1 MKTMRNLFMIL
12 LVAVL
17 CVACSQTADYVN
29 VIPKDAP
36 VVAAVNLQALGE
48 KASLKDYKGFIDM
61 GLMQVQKSDAQ
72 LYEQLKAV
80 VEDPSSLGLALNE
93 PLYFFMLADGKNA
106 AGVMKVTDGDKV
118 KQLAQKF
125 LSQEGI
131 EYSEEGDRM
140 WIAASVAIVVTNDLL
155 LVGPD
160 RVMLEKLLA
169 QTADDSFVSTGLWDD
184 MAAMKGDIKLSVA
197 QGKLVQADEMMQMP
211 ELEAFYQALGVDL
224 KESKSVMGIDFL
236 PGKAVVFSKA
246 YNSEEFGEMQE
257 KLLDKVDGD
266 FLTKMPANPALW
278 MTMNMDGKALAE
290 LAERILEAIP
300 DAKQVD
306 MEEIRPFIETINGE
320 VAFALNGVQSGGQTM
335 LPDLTVFARVKDNV
349 WEEKLRSL
357 GGNPAGLA
365 YGMAGDDLFYLT
377 TNKEVMA
384 NPGERLD
391 ASVADASWADKV
403 DGSYCYMTVEAEPL
417 KQLLGMTL
425 SRSEKRQAEAIL
437 NLFER
442 AEAGNTSLDEGE
454 ITVYFKN
461 KEENALKQ
469 LIQLAISMNM

>member
-1 MKTMRNLFMIL
+1 
-12 LVAVL
+12 
-17 CVACSQTADYVN
+17 
-29 VIPKDAP
+29 
-36 VVAAVNLQALGE
+36 
-48 KASLKDYKGFIDM
+48 
-61 GLMQVQKSDAQ
+61 
-72 LYEQLKAV
+72 
-80 VEDPSSLGLALNE
+80 
-93 PLYFFMLADGKNA
+93 
-106 AGVMKVTDGDKV
+106 
-118 KQLAQKF
+118 
-125 LSQEGI
+125 
-131 EYSEEGDRM
+131 M

-197 QGKLVQADEMMQMP
+197 QGKLVQADEMMKMP

-320 VAFALNGVQSGGQTM
+320 VAFALNGVQPGGQTM

-365 YGMAGDDLFYLT
+365 YGMVGDDLFYLT

-384 NPGERLD
+384 NPGEGLD